1 MNNPPQLTPTQ
12 KQRKPH
18 GPLYYL
24 QHVILAA
31 LVIATLFT
39 AWISPNLLPSNLT
52 EKIASALEARTEST
66 PVEALLPTQRPRNPL
81 RVGIVSGHWGYDSGA
96 VCDNG
101 TREVD
106 VNQEVATLVYESLK
120 GEGYEVDLLK
130 EFDDRLDGYQAS
142 VLVSIHSDSC
152 QYVNDLATGYKVAAA
167 MSTHYPEKAA
177 RLTSCLQ
184 TRYAEATNMPFHPGS
199 VTADMSSYHAFDE
212 IDENTT
218 AGIIEIGFLNLDY
231 KFLTEQQPLIAKG
244 ITDGILC
251 YLRNEDVNT
260 ETPTP

>member
-1 MNNPPQLTPTQ
+1 MNTPTPTNR
-12 KQRKPH
+12 QRKTH

-31 LVIATLFT
+31 LAIATLFT
-39 AWISPNLLPSNLT
+39 AWISPNLLPADLT
-52 EKIASALEARTEST
+52 AKIASVIEARSQET
-66 PVEALLPTQRPRNPL
+66 PIAELLPTPRPRTPL
-81 RVGIVSGHWGYDSGA
+81 RVGIVSGHWGNNNDPGA

-106 VNQEVATLVYESLK
+106 INQEVATLVYESLK

-130 EFDDRLDGYQAS
+130 EFDDRLDDYQAT

-152 QYVNDLATGYKVAAA
+152 VYVNDLATGFKVAAA
-167 MSTHYPEKAA
+167 MSSNYPETAA

-184 TRYAEATNMPFHPGS
+184 TRYAETTSLPFHPGS

-212 IDENTT
+212 INESTT
-218 AGIIEIGFLNLDY
+218 AAIIEIGFMNLDY
-231 KFLTEQQPLIAKG
+231 RLLTEQQPLIARG

-251 YLRNEDVNT
+251 YLRNEDVSS
-260 ETPTP
+260 ETPAP